1 MPRLLAGAL
10 LLSALLHPVNSAVA
24 QAAAARACPG
34 VTASVFE
41 QQFPDRV
48 QRYAFDH
55 ALLEPFVQLWHA
67 AQRPDLPVRPE
78 RVTVYAV
85 PGHPFLVGYQSG
97 DCMIAFLAVD
107 RQRLLE
113 WLRPRLGWAI

>member
-10 LLSALLHPVNSAVA
+10 LLLALLRPVDPAVA
-24 QAAAARACPG
+24 QATAARACPG
-34 VTASVFE
+34 VAASLFE
-41 QQFPDRV
+41 QQFPGRV

-55 ALLEPFVQLWHA
+55 AMLEPFVQLWHA

-97 DCMIAFLAVD
+97 DCMIAVLAVE
-107 RQRLLE
+107 RQRLLQ